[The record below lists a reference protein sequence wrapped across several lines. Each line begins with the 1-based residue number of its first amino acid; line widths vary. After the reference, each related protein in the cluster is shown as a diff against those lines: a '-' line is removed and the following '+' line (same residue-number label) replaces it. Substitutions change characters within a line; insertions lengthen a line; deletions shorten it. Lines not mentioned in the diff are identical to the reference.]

1 MVIPHLMF
9 STDRLIAY
17 FRELPFII
25 ITITRSKSARD
36 PNRVNCMWQ
45 HTHRSAIKKQSK
57 SCLGRGSFNFS
68 FYWQISRYFCIIQE
82 YKFPILPTLFF
93 FFHNIH
99 CVALNSSHEQ
109 LHEWPRRD
117 DVFYIWSRTW
127 LQRSND
133 DVIINAS
140 NEPRV
145 WSRSCPNTIKAQSQ
159 SFNNNILLLI
169 ISCIIISIKL

>member
-9 STDRLIAY
+9 STDRLVAY
-17 FRELPFII
+17 FRELIFII

-45 HTHRSAIKKQSK
+45 HTHSSAIKKQSK

-93 FFHNIH
+93 FFYNIH

-117 DVFYIWSRTW
+117 DATSSKFGREPDCRDRTTTSS
-127 LQRSND
+127 LTHPMNPESGL
-133 DVIINAS
+133 A
-140 NEPRV
+140 P
-145 WSRSCPNTIKAQSQ
+145 A
-159 SFNNNILLLI
+159 
-169 ISCIIISIKL
+169 

>member
-9 STDRLIAY
+9 SIDRLIAY

-117 DVFYIWSRTW
+117 NVFKFGREPDCRDRTTTSS
-127 LQRSND
+127 LTHQMYPESGL
-133 DVIINAS
+133 APAQTQS
-140 NEPRV
+140 K
-145 WSRSCPNTIKAQSQ
+145 PNRKALTTI
-159 SFNNNILLLI
+159 SF
-169 ISCIIISIKL
+169 S